1 MQTKDFSI
9 AKYNDPVNWINRQIE
24 HNIDWSEIRLGR
36 KKDEE
41 ALKKFLKDKRE
52 DDFWQIDSTE
62 EWYEL
67 VDYKKDIEDK
77 KL

>member
-41 ALKKFLKDKRE
+41 ALKKIFKGQKGR
-52 DDFWQIDSTE
+52 
-62 EWYEL
+62 
-67 VDYKKDIEDK
+67 
-77 KL
+77 